1 MAVISVEIRDFHIEY
16 PDRLLFDSINLSV
29 ADDELVAI
37 HSQVL
42 DGGTSFLKGVAG
54 LLNGVAGEVLFEGFD
69 LLKSPPASLYFKLGY
84 VYEDHGLLSIYNI
97 RQNICLPLQF
107 HTTMNA
113 ADILDA
119 VEQVCDLLGI
129 SRDLLA
135 MRTHELNDVQTRMI
149 NLARA
154 LVTRPTLLLIDELE
168 GGMSEAYLSSTMLH
182 LREHQREHP
191 MAIIITTSSEV
202 ILAQADRIYKIEN
215 HDLVAESR
223 EDLG

>member
-1 MAVISVEIRDFHIEY
+1 MSVEIRDVHIEY
-16 PDRLLFDSINLSV
+16 PDRLIFDAVNLSV
-29 ADDELVAI
+29 ADHELVAI

-42 DGGTSFLKGVAG
+42 DGGTSLLKGVAG
-54 LLNGVAGEVLFEGFD
+54 LLKGVTGQVLFEGAD
-69 LLKSPPASLYFKLGY
+69 LLKLPPSSLYFKIGY
-84 VYEDHGLLSIYNI
+84 VYEENGLLSIYNI

-107 HTTMNA
+107 HTTMSA
-113 ADILDA
+113 ADIFKA

-129 SRDLLA
+129 SRDLLD
-135 MRTHELNDVQTRMI
+135 MRTHELNDVQTRII

-154 LVTRPTLLLIDELE
+154 LVTHPTLLLIDELE
-168 GGMSEAYLSSTMLH
+168 GGMSDDYLTTTISH

-191 MAIIITTSSEV
+191 MAIIATTSSEV

-223 EDLG
+223 QDLP

>member
-1 MAVISVEIRDFHIEY
+1 MSVEIHNFHIEY
-16 PDRLLFDSINLSV
+16 PDRLLFDAVNLSV

-54 LLNGVAGEVLFEGFD
+54 LLNGVAGQVLFEGLD
-69 LLKSPPASLYFKLGY
+69 LLKSPPASLYFKIGF
-84 VYEDHGLLSIYNI
+84 VYEDHGLLSIYTV

-107 HTTMNA
+107 HTTMSSK
-113 ADILDA
+113 DIYKA

-129 SRDLLA
+129 GRGLLD

-154 LVTRPTLLLIDELE
+154 LVTRPTLLLMDELE
-168 GGMSEAYLSSTMLH
+168 GGMSEAYLTATMQH
-182 LREHQREHP
+182 LREHQRAHP
-191 MAIIITTSSEV
+191 MAIITTTSSEV
-202 ILAQADRIYKIEN
+202 ILAQADRIYKIED
-215 HDLVAESR
+215 HDLVPENRHGLS
-223 EDLG
+223 